1 MHVAPPLRRWM
12 TRLGLAI
19 VVAIAIGYLPA
30 QLLRRDPRAVKIER
44 QIEVVQKESREL
56 AAENEAL
63 YRKVEALRTDV
74 SAIEER
80 ARADLGMVY
89 PDEVILRV
97 RRAPDPDAPKPG
109 AANPNAPK
117 PDAPKPE
124 LGAP

>member
-44 QIEVVQKESREL
+44 QIESVRKDSREL

-74 SAIEER
+74 AAIEER

-97 RRAPDPDAPKPG
+97 RRAPDPDAPNPD
-109 AANPNAPK
+109 AAK
-117 PDAPKPE
+117 PDVPKPE
-124 LGAP
+124 VGAP